1 MKKLFIILSFGMAVV
16 ACNSSG
22 EGEAKSPEAGSGK
35 AKDTV
40 AAAAPAPVDDKGLEL
55 IGSNDC
61 TTCHALDKKMIGP
74 AYIDVSKKNEP
85 TEENITMLIGK
96 VKKGG
101 QGVWGSIPMTPHP
114 DLAEADARIM
124 IKYILSLKNLK

>member
-1 MKKLFIILSFGMAVV
+1 MKKLFIILSLSGAIV

-22 EGEAKSPEAGSGK
+22 DKSPEAAPVP

-40 AAAAPAPVDDKGLEL
+40 AAVAPVVDDKGLEL

-61 TTCHALDKKMIGP
+61 TTCHSLDKKMIGP
-74 AYIDVSKKNEP
+74 AYIDVSKKYEP
-85 TEENITMLIGK
+85 TEENITMLISK

-114 DLAEADARIM
+114 DLAEADSRTM
-124 IKYILSLKNLK
+124 IKYILSLKNIH